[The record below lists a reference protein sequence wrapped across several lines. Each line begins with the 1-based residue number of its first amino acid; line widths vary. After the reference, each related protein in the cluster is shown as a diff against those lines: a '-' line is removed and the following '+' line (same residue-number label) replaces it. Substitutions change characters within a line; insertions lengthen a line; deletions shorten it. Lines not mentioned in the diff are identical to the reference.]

1 MRFDISCDNLHYE
14 NDIVLSEGGR
24 QSTINMSPETIY
36 VQVQALKIG
45 AGLSN
50 LIPHFIM
57 HVITY
62 PYPD

>member
-1 MRFDISCDNLHYE
+1 MRFDISCDNLHNE

-45 AGLSN
+45 AGL
-50 LIPHFIM
+50 
-57 HVITY
+57 VI
-62 PYPD
+62 